1 MTVLKKPV
9 ITEKMTKIAE
19 KNNRITFKVDKE
31 ATKATIKNEVERLYN
46 VKVAA
51 INTMIMP
58 GKAKRRYTKAGVLSG
73 YKPSYKKAIIT
84 IAEGYK
90 VDLFNEIN

>member
-1 MTVLKKPV
+1 MAVLKKPV

-19 KNNRITFKVDKE
+19 KFNRITFKVDKE

-51 INTMIMP
+51 VNTMIVP
-58 GKAKRRYTKAGVLSG
+58 GKAKRRYTKTGVLSG

-84 IAEGYK
+84 IAEGYS
-90 VDLFNEIN
+90 VDLFNEIS